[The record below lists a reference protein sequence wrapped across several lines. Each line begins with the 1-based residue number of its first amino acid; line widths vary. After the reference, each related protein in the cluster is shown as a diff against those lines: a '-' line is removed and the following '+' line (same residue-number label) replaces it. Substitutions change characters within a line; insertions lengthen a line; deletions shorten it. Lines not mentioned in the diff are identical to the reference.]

1 MVTGEQGRK
10 HDRATLDQ
18 YVNKI
23 VGDEPRL
30 VRTRDIS
37 ESGVFLYKLLE
48 PEVPTSDFIGLEMKL
63 PNSEEV
69 IWAVGQIVRTEKR
82 DETDGLAVRFVRI
95 SASDRQIIADY
106 ITSSAASNA
115 SGAASATCAA

>member
-1 MVTGEQGRK
+1 MATSEPGRR
-10 HDRATLDQ
+10 HERAVLDQ

-48 PEVPTSDFIGLEMKL
+48 PEIPGSDFVGLEMRL
-63 PNSEEV
+63 PNSEDV
-69 IWAVGQIVRTEKR
+69 IWAVGQVVRAEKR
-82 DETDGLAVRFVRI
+82 ENNDGLAVRFVRI
-95 SASDRQIIADY
+95 AESDRKIIAEY
-106 ITSSAASNA
+106 IAGTALRATYAA
-115 SGAASATCAA
+115 